1 MAIARAIVKHPEF
14 LVFDD
19 SFSALDFATDAR
31 LRKALKEKAADVTTI
46 IVAQRISTIMH
57 ADQILVLD
65 HGKVVGQGTHEELM
79 ATCDVYQQIA
89 QSQLSQEELA
99 YE

>member
-1 MAIARAIVKHPEF
+1 M
-14 LVFDD
+14 
-19 SFSALDFATDAR
+19 
-31 LRKALKEKAADVTTI
+31 RKALKEKASDVTTI

-65 HGKVVGQGTHEELM
+65 HGKVVGQGTHEQLM
-79 ATCDVYQQIA
+79 KTCDVYQQIA